1 MTSVTLATVFVR
13 VFSFSNVIDNSFCM
27 CVPLTPFSHKHHVFY
42 CTVLYCM
49 MIFKNTY
56 VACGR
61 AECMLKLCV
70 AGNSG
75 ELLLTFS
82 WKDKGREA
90 VSETLREEPHCGK
103 ELPRFCWPEAQHRE
117 GFGNKHPD
125 FTLQSLVVI
134 PWYNP
139 VGNKWVRESVSCLPQ
154 DRLNIS
160 E

>member
-1 MTSVTLATVFVR
+1 MTSVTLATGFLR
-13 VFSFSNVIDNSFCM
+13 VFSSNVIDNSFCM
-27 CVPLTPFSHKHHVFY
+27 CVPLTPFPHGFY
-42 CTVLYCM
+42 HTVLYYM

-61 AECMLKLCV
+61 AECMLKLSV
-70 AGNSG
+70 AGNCG
-75 ELLLTFS
+75 ELLLNFS
-82 WKDKGREA
+82 WKDKGRES
-90 VSETLREEPHCGK
+90 VSGTLREEPHCGK
-103 ELPRFCWPEAQHRE
+103 QLPRFCWPEAQHRE

-139 VGNKWVRESVSCLPQ
+139 VGNKWVRESVSCLPE